1 MVMEISKQLPTQPKA
16 IVLSCGGGG
25 LLMGVLEGIKKL
37 NWYKTEIIV
46 VETHGASSFNL
57 MTKSG
62 GKRARLERITSRATT
77 LGYNVFNLQ
86 YRNSK
91 FIRNIF
97 LVR

>member
-25 LLMGVLEGIKKL
+25 LLIGVLEGIRKL
-37 NWYKTEIIV
+37 NWYNTQVIV

-57 MTKSG
+57 MTQSG

-77 LGYNVFNLQ
+77 LGYE
-86 YRNSK
+86 
-91 FIRNIF
+91 
-97 LVR
+97 